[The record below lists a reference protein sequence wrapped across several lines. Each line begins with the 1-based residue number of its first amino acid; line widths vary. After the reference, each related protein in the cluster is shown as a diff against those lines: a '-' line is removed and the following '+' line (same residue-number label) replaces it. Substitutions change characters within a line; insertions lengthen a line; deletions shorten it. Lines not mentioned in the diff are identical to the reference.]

1 MPVETRPLTDLEM
14 FEMGVSENL
23 ARKDLTPVEEAR
35 AMARYRDDF
44 GKTSA
49 EIGRLFGLSD
59 STVRNKIRLLN
70 LPEEVKEALE
80 DGRLTEGGAR
90 NLLPFYALPEDVR
103 KNWEDGDQLYSHLRR
118 ESFVVQ
124 ALKGEIGAEEIAQRM
139 EAVKE
144 RRSSNLSAAWWK
156 YTDELKSDQVRSLTC
171 AGCELRHENICLDP
185 ACYTEKAQI
194 YQRNYLYLAS
204 HAADIKPLEDDR
216 HGYGEH
222 TRLMDG
228 YAYHQDSEERAAKAI
243 IAGGCEN
250 LRLVF
255 DDRND
260 LKQDAVHPYPDYPRA
275 KVVCRNHS
283 GTCRCMSGYEAVKSD
298 AAPAVDL
305 SAEELK
311 KAAADK
317 MRERREQTKLAAQLA
332 ELAGE
337 LMGEAAATLN
347 EKALLVLIT
356 MTGTYS
362 AQAD

>member
-1 MPVETRPLTDLEM
+1 M
-14 FEMGVSENL
+14 
-23 ARKDLTPVEEAR
+23 
-35 AMARYRDDF
+35 
-44 GKTSA
+44 
-49 EIGRLFGLSD
+49 
-59 STVRNKIRLLN
+59 
-70 LPEEVKEALE
+70 
-80 DGRLTEGGAR
+80 TEGGAR

-103 KNWEDGDQLYSHLRR
+103 KNWEDGDQLYSQLRR

-156 YTDELKSDQVRSLTC
+156 YTDELKSDQVRSVTC

-260 LKQDAVHPYPDYPRA
+260 LKQDAVHPYSDYPRA
-275 KVVCRNHS
+275 KMVCRNHS

-337 LMGEAAATLN
+337 LMGDAAATLN
-347 EKALLVLIT
+347 EKALIVLIT

-362 AQAD
+362 AQPDWEKGFEQIVHEKAMNFFRQNMEYQTLEGALGSINRILEICGLPKLSPEDAGKTAAEMLDQAALKIHEDIPVF